1 MNPQQPVA
9 VAHGI
14 ADYYA
19 TLLPVH
25 GMTGLVAKVCLL
37 CALIVVAGGNRKPGF
52 QLLAWVF
59 AAQFLS
65 AAYLSLGEPGGFAVT
80 IGSLVGALCAGYSA
94 VNFEGEW
101 RVLPA
106 SGWKRWAVLA
116 AYLWA
121 FWYPVWTLHEGVG
134 GAVRS
139 LFLSPMSAIP
149 GPTIVAGLALAF
161 ASWPNTPRL
170 FGWGIV
176 SAGIIIGGAEL
187 FGGAWSGGLLLA
199 GAIGLAVPMFQRGVQ
214 AGVLED
220 DRPPV
225 EEAAREKELKRLKK
239 VFDQDK
245 PPDGGGG
252 RTWDIK

>member
-1 MNPQQPVA
+1 MNPQQPIA
-9 VAHGI
+9 TAHNV
-14 ADYYA
+14 ADYYG
-19 TLLPVH
+19 TLLSVH
-25 GMTGLVAKVCLL
+25 GVTGLVAKVCLL
-37 CALIVVAGGNRKPGF
+37 CALILVANGNRKPGF

-59 AAQFLS
+59 AAQFAS
-65 AAYLSLGEPGGFAVT
+65 AAYLSLGESGATAVT
-80 IGSLVGALCAGYSA
+80 IGCLVGALSA
-94 VNFEGEW
+94 AFAAVKFEGEW
-101 RVLPA
+101 SVLPA
-106 SGWKRWAVLA
+106 AGWKRWAVLG

-121 FWYPVWTLHEGVG
+121 FWYPVWSLHPGVG

-170 FGWGIV
+170 FGWGTAT
-176 SAGIIIGGAEL
+176 AGVVVGGAEVL
-187 FGGAWSGGLLLA
+187 AGAWSGALLA
-199 GAIGLAVPMFQRGVQ
+199 GGAIGLAVLMIRRGVE

-220 DRPPV
+220 DRPPA
-225 EEAAREKELKRLKK
+225 EEAARERELKRLKQ

-252 RTWDIK
+252 RTWNIK